1 MQNLQLHKESSLT
14 WAFAAALSPAAAA
27 LIPIHSHMLAEVRVK
42 KPFSTEKEGSKCESL
57 LAMLRMSAC
66 GASSP
71 WSSYQTLSWNWRKD
85 NKGFYVLHWAKYLL
99 TGEPN

>member
-1 MQNLQLHKESSLT
+1 MAIGNKHKGLKFEINLMFNAKLATPQIEFFNLGVCRSLSRRYSSHPYT
-14 WAFAAALSPAAAA
+14 
-27 LIPIHSHMLAEVRVK
+27 HMLAEVRVK

-71 WSSYQTLSWNWRKD
+71 WSSYQTLSWN
-85 NKGFYVLHWAKYLL
+85 
-99 TGEPN
+99 

>member
-71 WSSYQTLSWNWRKD
+71 WSSYQTVSWNWRKD
-85 NKGFYVLHWAKYLL
+85 NKGFYVLH
-99 TGEPN
+99 